1 MKMLWN
7 YINERSVTQDFA
19 IKQKKFLI
27 FNTIIWILI
36 PLLVCGIIGLFTGF
50 DTNWVKI
57 TFTLTGYSGIVIGF
71 IAGYLFLC
79 SRI

>member
-1 MKMLWN
+1 MKKLWD
-7 YINERSVTQDFA
+7 YIDEESVTQDRA
-19 IKQKKFLI
+19 IKQKKFLL

-50 DTNWVKI
+50 DTNWGKI
-57 TFTLTGYSGIVIGF
+57 TFILTGYSGILIGF